1 MDQVC
6 SHKEEK
12 TFGQESQVFLARG
25 LQAEVRTDDTGWN
38 TKNVCSFLDLDLN
51 GIVISEVS
59 PDRKRQMLYDL
70 SYMWNLK
77 KQRTPIKQTC
87 RKRDPICGYQR
98 WDKWGGEQEELDEG
112 GQKEQTSSY
121 QINKYQRYNIQYDG
135 YNKHYSKRCC
145 RDIIH
150 NTMAIVYTAIG
161 I

>member
-1 MDQVC
+1 
-6 SHKEEK
+6 
-12 TFGQESQVFLARG
+12 
-25 LQAEVRTDDTGWN
+25 
-38 TKNVCSFLDLDLN
+38 
-51 GIVISEVS
+51 
-59 PDRKRQMLYDL
+59 MLYDL

-98 WDKWGGEQEELDEG
+98 WGRCGGGQEELDEG
-112 GQKEQTSSY
+112 GQKEQTSSC

-135 YNKHYSKRCC
+135 YNKHYIKYCY

-150 NTMAIVYTAIG
+150 NTVAIVYTAIR